1 MSRTT
6 GYPFRMVIVGLLLA
20 SLSPAACA
28 QPPVTQPQQTV
39 DADQSGRR
47 LFYIGLGLYS
57 EQWSENDVVELAARL
72 QSASRYHVVPMVA
85 SNIRPAA
92 RRYPVADDATI
103 ASLVGAAARQAGP
116 DDLVFV
122 SISTHGAPK
131 LLARKIGNRA
141 PTELPARELA
151 RKLAPLAGHPT
162 IIVVSACYSGSLID
176 DLRAPERIIIT
187 AARADRSS
195 FGCSPGSRH
204 TLFGDAELH
213 AFGQQDRS
221 LRQVFATIREDVA
234 RMEAQERYRPSE
246 PQIWVGPD
254 AAGLYDA
261 PVF

>member
-1 MSRTT
+1 
-6 GYPFRMVIVGLLLA
+6 
-20 SLSPAACA
+20 
-28 QPPVTQPQQTV
+28 V
-39 DADQSGRR
+39 DAEQSGRR